1 MIRHLI
7 NLFLYHLPPSRL
19 FIFRSFL
26 LRLGSVNL
34 GANVAYCGR
43 GWIYG
48 RGEIVI
54 GQDTWISPGVNFYT
68 HTDATI
74 KIGEKCDIGPGVE
87 FIVGSHVIGNSSRR
101 GGDGVARSITIGDGT
116 WIGAGVRILDGVNI
130 GSGCVV
136 AAGSV
141 VLRSVED
148 NCLIAGVPAIVK
160 RKLIDQ

>member
-7 NLFLYHLPPSRL
+7 NIFLYHLPPSRL
-19 FIFRSFL
+19 FIFRNFL
-26 LRLGSVNL
+26 LRLGSVSVES
-34 GANVAYCGR
+34 NVSYCGR

-48 RGEIVI
+48 RGEIII

-68 HTDATI
+68 HNDAAI
-74 KIGEKCDIGPGVE
+74 KIGKECDIGPSVE
-87 FIVGSHVIGNSSRR
+87 FIVGSHLIGEGTRR
-101 GGDGVARSITIGDGT
+101 GGDGIARPITIGDGT
-116 WIGAGVRILDGVNI
+116 WIGAGAKILDGVSI

-141 VLRSVED
+141 VLKSVEN

-160 RKLIDQ
+160 RQFKNL